1 MNFYKALNPKLLLI
15 LFISFCSAISAQE
28 PYRVGTTT
36 ANFLEIGY
44 GTTGNSMGDAFTS
57 IANDASAIYWN
68 PAGLSNVKNGEV
80 MFAYQPWFADI
91 NTTFASA
98 AFRLGDLGT
107 IGIGIVGVDYGDM
120 DVTTMSMQNGT
131 GESFSA
137 SDISVSLAFSRRL
150 ATWFSFGAAAKF
162 ISSSIWHS
170 TASAIALD
178 MGVLINTGFF
188 SPTNKMEDGLN
199 IGMSV
204 SNYGTRMKYD
214 GFDLLQ
220 PIDPTPNQ
228 SGDYEDVEGQ
238 YRLNEWELPLIFRLG
253 ISLTVL
259 NEGMHKLQV
268 AVDAL
273 HPNNN
278 SESVNIGAIYTML
291 FAGVGNISFSGG
303 YKALFM
309 NESEYGLTLGV
320 GFHSYMLY
328 NQGWKVGYSY
338 REHETFGG
346 THSYGVSLFF

>member
-1 MNFYKALNPKLLLI
+1 MNFYKTLKPKIILI
-15 LFISFCSAISAQE
+15 LFISCWSVLTAQE

-36 ANFLEIGY
+36 ANFLEIGF
-44 GTTGNSMGDAFTS
+44 GATGNSMGDAFTS
-57 IANDASAIYWN
+57 IVNDASAIYWN
-68 PAGLSNVKNGEV
+68 PAGLANIDYGEV

-91 NTTFASA
+91 NTTFLSA
-98 AFRLGDLGT
+98 AFNVGDLGT
-107 IGIGIVGVDYGDM
+107 FAVGVVGVNYGEM
-120 DVTTMSMQNGT
+120 DVTTMAMQGGT

-137 SDISVSLAFSRRL
+137 SDIAVSLGFARKL
-150 ATWFSFGAAAKF
+150 AEWFSFGASAKY
-162 ISSSIWHS
+162 ISSTIWHS
-170 TASAIALD
+170 NASAIALD

-188 SPTNKMEDGLN
+188 SPTENMDDGLN

-204 SNYGTRMKYD
+204 SNYGTRMKFD
-214 GFDLLQ
+214 GLDLLQ

-228 SGDYEDVEGQ
+228 SGDYTDVEGQ

-253 ISLTVL
+253 VSLTVI
-259 NEGMHKLQV
+259 NKGMHKLQV

-278 SESVNIGAIYTML
+278 SESLNIGAIYTMQ
-291 FAGVGNISFSGG
+291 FVGIGNISLSGG

-309 NESEYGLTLGV
+309 NESEYGLTLGA
-320 GFHSYMLY
+320 GFESFMLY
-328 NQGWKVGYSY
+328 NKGWKIGYSF